1 MSDVRHISDEYT
13 LIGQE
18 LIDTEESLAPLRSA
32 PATIVY
38 LASEG
43 APKAAGKSVQGK
55 CEKVADKYKWGIP
68 ADFTITLFEPNIDYM
83 TDEQIRILIF
93 HELLHLQ
100 VDGDDVKVVGHDLED
115 FKEIIDRYGTEWNY
129 DKQMTLKD
137 WEVAHESQEGTNG
150 SDNHSDNDTGSSD
163 GDN

>member
-1 MSDVRHISDEYT
+1 MADIRHISDEYA

-18 LIDTEESLAPLRSA
+18 LIDTEESLAPLREA
-32 PATIVY
+32 PITIVY

-43 APKAAGKSVQGK
+43 APTAAGKLVQGK

-68 ADFTITLFEPNIDYM
+68 ADFTITLFEPNIEYM

-93 HELLHLQ
+93 HELLHLY
-100 VDGDDVKVVGHDLED
+100 VDGDEVKVVGHDLED

-137 WEVAHESQEGTNG
+137 WEVAHELEEDSDG
-150 SDNHSDNDTGSSD
+150 SDNHRSNDPGVH
-163 GDN
+163 